1 MIWIPVIFLLIYIIG
16 VFRLLLLNR
25 KYLRLSP
32 KVVGDQ
38 LKHDFFITVI
48 IAVRNEE
55 KNIAFLLDSICK
67 QEVDYE
73 IIIVN
78 DHSDDK
84 TVYEV
89 EQFVKSNQSEH
100 IKLLHLKEITK
111 SPKKSAIS
119 LAIQEAKG
127 DIIVTTDGDCIVP
140 KEWLKGILESFQD
153 SETKMVLGG
162 VRYAPTQNVFEEI
175 QGYELSALLTISM
188 TMAHYNRPFTC
199 NGANLAYRKNVFHE
213 VNGFEG
219 IDMIASG
226 DDELLMK
233 KIVSRYPLGVAVQAG
248 QFVDTLP
255 NVTFKE
261 FFYQRIRWASKW
273 KYGSWQ
279 EKLPGL
285 FLMVLY
291 LSFLLIIV
299 PSPNTTA
306 NTIGEIT
313 LIVFLV
319 IKFIVDS
326 VVIILDF
333 GQKMK
338 TNDFNFLIALLLFVI
353 YPFYVIL
360 FGFSATFLKFS
371 WKGRK
376 LK

>member
-273 KYGSWQ
+273 KYGSWK

>member
-273 KYGSWQ
+273 KYGSWK

-360 FGFSATFLKFS
+360 FGF
-371 WKGRK
+371 
-376 LK
+376 

>member
-1 MIWIPVIFLLIYIIG
+1 
-16 VFRLLLLNR
+16 
-25 KYLRLSP
+25 
-32 KVVGDQ
+32 
-38 LKHDFFITVI
+38 
-48 IAVRNEE
+48 
-55 KNIAFLLDSICK
+55 
-67 QEVDYE
+67 
-73 IIIVN
+73 
-78 DHSDDK
+78 
-84 TVYEV
+84 
-89 EQFVKSNQSEH
+89 
-100 IKLLHLKEITK
+100 
-111 SPKKSAIS
+111 
-119 LAIQEAKG
+119 
-127 DIIVTTDGDCIVP
+127 
-140 KEWLKGILESFQD
+140 
-153 SETKMVLGG
+153 
-162 VRYAPTQNVFEEI
+162 
-175 QGYELSALLTISM
+175 
-188 TMAHYNRPFTC
+188 MAHYNRPFTC

-273 KYGSWQ
+273 KYGSWK